1 VDNVQFATMMAAL
14 DNTVST
20 VNAVSYQVDALLG
33 LVLALIFAVSF
44 RAYL

>member
-1 VDNVQFATMMAAL
+1 MDNVQFLQMMAAF

-20 VNAVSYQVDALLG
+20 VNALSYQSDAMLG

-44 RAYL
+44 RSYL